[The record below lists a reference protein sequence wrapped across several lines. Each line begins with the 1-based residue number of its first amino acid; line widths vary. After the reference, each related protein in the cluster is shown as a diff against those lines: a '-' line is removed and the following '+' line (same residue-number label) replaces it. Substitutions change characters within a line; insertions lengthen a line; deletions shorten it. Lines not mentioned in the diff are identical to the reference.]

1 VAIPDLATA
10 RRVLDDEQLPG
21 GVIVHSEGVR
31 RVATAAARLVAD
43 AGVPIDVDLVA
54 AAALL
59 HDVDK
64 VRTRRDGGEHGI
76 VGARMLAALGYDELT
91 IPVASH
97 PISCLLDDERF
108 PIGWPSVLLAVADR
122 HVAQEFVTVDER
134 LEDMARRHPA
144 YADRIRAAAP
154 AAHAL
159 DEQVAEVIG
168 VPVPELVD
176 RLRDAWG
183 DVAA

>member
-31 RVATAAARLVAD
+31 RVATAAARLVARS
-43 AGVPIDVDLVA
+43 GVPIDVDLVA

-59 HDVDK
+59 HDIDK

-76 VGARMLAALGYDELT
+76 VGARMLTALGYDELA

-108 PIGWPSVLLAVADR
+108 PIGWPSVILAVADR
-122 HVAQEFVTVDER
+122 HVAQEFVTIDER
-134 LEDMARRHPA
+134 LDDMARRHPTHA
-144 YADRIRAAAP
+144 EQIRAAAP

-159 DEQVAEVIG
+159 DAQLAEVVG
-168 VPVPELVD
+168 MAVPEVVN
-176 RLRDAWG
+176 RLRAAWN
-183 DVAA
+183 DVTA